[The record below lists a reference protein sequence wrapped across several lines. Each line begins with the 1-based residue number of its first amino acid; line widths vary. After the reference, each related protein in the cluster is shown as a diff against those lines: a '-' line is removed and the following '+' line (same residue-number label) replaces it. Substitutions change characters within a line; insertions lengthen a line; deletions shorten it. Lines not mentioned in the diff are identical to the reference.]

1 MAPKTDDNGL
11 TTAVKTALNEQQ
23 STLKRELGRSTRRI
37 SELTD
42 RITTLE
48 NNLNKTQELLQK
60 DMNRLITMMTEAQ
73 Q

>member
-1 MAPKTDDNGL
+1 MAPKADDNGL
-11 TTAVKTALNEQQ
+11 TTAVKTALNEQE
-23 STLKRELGRSTRRI
+23 SNLKRELGRSTRRI

-48 NNLNKTQELLQK
+48 NNLNRTQELLQK
-60 DMNRLITMMTEAQ
+60 DMNRLITMMAEAQ